1 MLQNDRSLWI
11 DITELFHQF
20 ALSNHPTGVSRVMIN
35 LVDALSAQ
43 HGSFFAK
50 VQVLFWNPLTRMPLT
65 FEGRGLGKL
74 TEFFPA
80 LRERYSRSGCTFSP
94 LPSGMKKGLITSIP
108 KPFRYRLF
116 PHLNGVTH
124 FLGWARQVDLLM
136 EPAQFAPED
145 CLFVPGSFWLDGY
158 AAPLAK
164 LARAEGASV
173 ACFIHDVLLL
183 SNPEWVAPR
192 HVEQFRRGLEQFL
205 PCCTAV
211 ACNSAHTLEELQRY
225 TKLPPNVSIGVCRL
239 ADRPQ
244 LALSAPLPEELADK
258 RYVLLV
264 STMTP
269 RKNHRLAILAWQRLW
284 RAHGESTPWLVF
296 VGSGV
301 PDRELADLLA
311 QQDTFGGRL
320 IRFTNMDDATLEA
333 VYANSWITLYPSLGE
348 GYGLPVAE
356 ALARGK
362 ACLAMRS
369 GATSEIA
376 PDLVDLIDSGDP
388 EALSNHIVSYLSNPR
403 LLTSRERSIRT
414 QYRTTGW
421 DETASMVRCLLERAV
436 VGCTQSGVETG

>member
-50 VQVLFWNPLTRMPLT
+50 VQVLFWDPLTRMPLT

-80 LRERYSRSGCTFSP
+80 LRERYSSSGCTFSP

-164 LARAEGASV
+164 LARAEGAS
-173 ACFIHDVLLL
+173 
-183 SNPEWVAPR
+183 
-192 HVEQFRRGLEQFL
+192 
-205 PCCTAV
+205 
-211 ACNSAHTLEELQRY
+211 SA
-225 TKLPPNVSIGVCRL
+225 S
-239 ADRPQ
+239 
-244 LALSAPLPEELADK
+244 S
-258 RYVLLV
+258 
-264 STMTP
+264 
-269 RKNHRLAILAWQRLW
+269 
-284 RAHGESTPWLVF
+284 
-296 VGSGV
+296 
-301 PDRELADLLA
+301 
-311 QQDTFGGRL
+311 
-320 IRFTNMDDATLEA
+320 
-333 VYANSWITLYPSLGE
+333 
-348 GYGLPVAE
+348 
-356 ALARGK
+356 
-362 ACLAMRS
+362 
-369 GATSEIA
+369 
-376 PDLVDLIDSGDP
+376 
-388 EALSNHIVSYLSNPR
+388 
-403 LLTSRERSIRT
+403 
-414 QYRTTGW
+414 
-421 DETASMVRCLLERAV
+421 
-436 VGCTQSGVETG
+436 